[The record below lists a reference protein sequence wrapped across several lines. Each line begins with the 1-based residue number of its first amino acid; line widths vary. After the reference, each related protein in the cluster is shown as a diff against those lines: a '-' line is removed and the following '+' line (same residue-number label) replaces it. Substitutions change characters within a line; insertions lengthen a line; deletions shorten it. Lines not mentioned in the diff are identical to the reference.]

1 MIDLR
6 DGRAYIERFLK
17 IRTKDS
23 KLIPFRLNKPQQKLM
38 RAVETQR
45 KKGKPVRIIILKA
58 RQMGFSTLV
67 GGLIFADTATRF
79 NADSLIIA
87 HKEEATA
94 NLYRMHK
101 LFLQNLP
108 AEITP
113 MVRNSN
119 AQEIVF
125 DAPAKLAEL
134 GKRGLNSRI
143 RCATAGGT
151 GQGRSYTLKN
161 VHMSEYAFWP
171 GEKNETFAGIMAA
184 VPDTRDTAVFI
195 ESTANGYDDFKEKWG
210 RAVEM
215 ERSGE
220 DGWTPVFFPWYEMEE
235 YRRKAPRGF
244 RLTDEEEEIKRTFR
258 LDRKQMAWRR
268 WAIDNLCGGDINLF
282 RQEYPATPEEAFI
295 ATGVCAFDKEKL
307 ALRLQQVR
315 QEEKWERGRF
325 AYEMEDGIGGESSF
339 RRIVSWKW
347 VPEKSGPV
355 RIRRMPEKGRP
366 YVIGGDTAGTGSDRF
381 TAQALDNITGEQ
393 VAALCHRT
401 DETFYARQ
409 LYCLG
414 RLYND
419 ALVGVEINY
428 STYPEKLLE
437 ALGYPRLYV
446 RERFDTYTGKRME
459 AFGWE
464 TTQQTRPVIVDGLK
478 NVVRDSIECLCD
490 EETIEE
496 MLTFVYDEKWKPQA
510 EAGKHD
516 DLVLALAIAHQLRP
530 SQRFTVDGAGGG
542 GGAKWR
548 SDQWE
553 DYRRATEEQRA
564 HMRKEWGDPR

>member
-6 DGRAYIERFLK
+6 DARSYAESFLK

-23 KLIPFRLNKPQQKLM
+23 QLVSLRLNKPQKKLM
-38 RAVETQR
+38 RAVEERRR
-45 KKGKPVRIIILKA
+45 KKKPVRIIILKA

-67 GGLIFADTATRF
+67 GGLIFAETATRF
-79 NADSLIIA
+79 HTDSLIIA

-101 LFLQNLP
+101 TFLQYLP
-108 AEITP
+108 PQIAP
-113 MVRNSN
+113 MVRSSN

-125 DAPAKLAEL
+125 DAPVRLAEL
-134 GKRGLNSRI
+134 GKRGLGSRI
-143 RCATAGGT
+143 RCATAGGS

-171 GEKNETFAGIMAA
+171 GAKNETFAGIMAA
-184 VPDTRDTAVFI
+184 VPDSAETAVFI
-195 ESTANGYDDFKEKWG
+195 ESTANGYDDFKEKWD
-210 RAVEM
+210 RAVEAQRNGD
-215 ERSGE
+215 EE
-220 DGWTPVFFPWYEMEE
+220 GWVPIFFPWFEMEE
-235 YRRKAPRGF
+235 YRRKPPRGF
-244 RLTDEEEEIKRTFR
+244 ALTEEEAELQKTFR
-258 LDRKQMAWRR
+258 LDVKQLAWRR
-268 WAIDNLCGGDINLF
+268 WAIENLCGGDLNLF
-282 RQEYPATPEEAFI
+282 HQEYPATPEEAFI

-307 ALRLQQVR
+307 QLRLEQVR
-315 QEEKWERGRF
+315 RDEWERGRF
-325 AYEMEDGIGGESSF
+325 ICELADGAEGEEAF
-339 RRIVSWKW
+339 RRIRSFRWAA
-347 VPEKSGPV
+347 EKNGPV
-355 RIRRMPEKGRP
+355 RLRKHPEEGRP

-381 TAQALDNITGEQ
+381 TAQVLDNVTGEQ
-393 VAALCHRT
+393 VAVLCHRT

-414 RLYND
+414 RYYGD

-437 ALGYPRLYV
+437 ALGYPNLYV
-446 RERFDTYTGKRME
+446 RERIDTYTGRRME

-464 TTQQTRPVIVDGLK
+464 TTSQTRPLIVDGLK
-478 NVVRDSIECLCD
+478 NVVRDSAECLTD
-490 EETIEE
+490 AETIGE

-516 DLVLALAIAHQLRP
+516 DLVLALAIAHRLRP
-530 SQRFTVDGAGGG
+530 SQRFTVRKKDTG

-548 SDQWE
+548 PDQWE
-553 DYRRATEEQRA
+553 DYHRANEEQRA
-564 HMRKEWGDPR
+564 RMRREWGEPR